1 MCGLTGRQYTYS
13 RLRDHSAALA
23 IRLHSN
29 LNLQIGDVIAVCLPN
44 MPEFPIASL
53 GAIEAGLVITTI
65 NPIYTAGKLCGL
77 SVDSA
82 LEI

>member
-1 MCGLTGRQYTYS
+1 MCGITGRQYTYS

-23 IRLHSN
+23 IRLNSK

-65 NPIYTAGKLCGL
+65 NPIYTAGKLCDYGR
-77 SVDSA
+77 SA
-82 LEI
+82 FEV